1 VRRIRRHPVRAAG
14 AGATLVAVLGFG
26 VYWFAPQALFISNT
40 VNDATPTIA
49 PAKQTPAASS
59 SASVDSAPVTLARGS
74 FRSLE
79 HQTSGAAV
87 LLRLSDGSVI
97 LRLENL
103 DTSNGPDVHVTL
115 SPVVSTGGDRD
126 YNNGYLDLGSLKG
139 NKGNQNYDVPAGT
152 DLARFR
158 SAVIW
163 CKRFTVGFGVAP
175 IV

>member
-1 VRRIRRHPVRAAG
+1 MAA
-14 AGATLVAVLGFG
+14 LVITVAGFG
-26 VYWFAPQALFISNT
+26 VYWFAPQALFISTT
-40 VNDATPTIA
+40 VNEGAPTVA
-49 PAKQTPAASS
+49 PVHQSQAPITSTTANT
-59 SASVDSAPVTLARGS
+59 APVTLARGS

-79 HQTSGAAV
+79 HQTSGTAI
-87 LLRLSDGSVI
+87 LLRLSDGTVI

-139 NKGNQNYDVPAGT
+139 NKGNQNYDVPAGS
-152 DLARFR
+152 DLGRFR

-175 IV
+175 LA

>member
-1 VRRIRRHPVRAAG
+1 MAAI
-14 AGATLVAVLGFG
+14 LVGGLGFG
-26 VYWFAPQALFISNT
+26 VYWFAPQALFISTT
-40 VNDATPTIA
+40 VNEATPTV
-49 PAKQTPAASS
+49 
-59 SASVDSAPVTLARGS
+59 ASVTQSLTPTTSTPTGTAPVTLARGS

-79 HQTSGAAV
+79 HQTSGTAI
-87 LLRLSDGSVI
+87 LLRLSDGTVI

-115 SPVVSTGGDRD
+115 SPMVSTSGDRD

-152 DLARFR
+152 DLTHFR

-175 IV
+175 IT